1 LGEAALPKGDSSE
14 ERRSRRAALPKGGA
28 PEGRLLGEAAVPK
41 GAAEQENAL
50 SEKKGGKGPMK
61 SRAFA
66 LRVFLLAFVFFCIAV
81 FAHSATRTT
90 AVARRGEERR
100 AISSGGDTLSKGC
113 YRINRADERVSVPC
127 ISRSRHPGKGVC
139 DVPARPEFTGEV
151 Q

>member
-1 LGEAALPKGDSSE
+1 
-14 ERRSRRAALPKGGA
+14 
-28 PEGRLLGEAAVPK
+28 
-41 GAAEQENAL
+41 
-50 SEKKGGKGPMK
+50 MK

-100 AISSGGDTLSKGC
+100 EMPSGGDTLSKGC